1 MGDLPSRKEVACM
14 ASCMQGIIE
23 TEISSKANIRFKN
36 PEVNPL
42 ILSNDGVVK
51 YVLYTNVE
59 AGIDSI
65 SPRPT

>member
-1 MGDLPSRKEVACM
+1 M

-23 TEISSKANIRFKN
+23 TEISFQANIKFKN
-36 PEVNPL
+36 PEVNPV

-51 YVLYTNVE
+51 YVLYTDVE
-59 AGIDSI
+59 AGFDSI